1 MGPIPSPEDVLR
13 QMAIGLAYIHDMGLA
28 HRDVKPENVLIS
40 STKNIVL
47 MKWADFGLSKTIN
60 KKEDA
65 TRGVQGTKKWLAP
78 ELLESSSGT
87 TLSRYQR
94 STVKSD
100 VFAEGSVF
108 AYFLTD
114 GEHPFGTERSEIS
127 DNVKKNNPVNLTS
140 MFYFILSD
148 FNALINFFDGF

>member
-1 MGPIPSPEDVLR
+1 MGPIPSPQDVLR
-13 QMAIGLAYIHDMGLA
+13 QMAIGLAYIHKQGLA

-40 STKNIVL
+40 MTNDVVQ
-47 MKWADFGLSKTIN
+47 MKWADFGLSKATN
-60 KKEDA
+60 KKGNF
-65 TRGVQGTKKWLAP
+65 TMSGVQGTKKWLAP

-108 AYFLTD
+108 AYFLSD
-114 GEHPFGTERSEIS
+114 GQHPFGTESSEIS

-140 MFYFILSD
+140 MFYFKTP
-148 FNALINFFDGF
+148 

>member
-1 MGPIPSPEDVLR
+1 
-13 QMAIGLAYIHDMGLA
+13 MAIGLAYIHKQGLA

-40 STKNIVL
+40 STYDIVR
-47 MKWADFGLSKTIN
+47 MKWADFGLSKAVN
-60 KKEDA
+60 KKGNFA

-78 ELLESSSGT
+78 ELLESSSET

-108 AYFLTD
+108 AYFLSD
-114 GEHPFGTERSEIS
+114 GKHPFGTKRSEIS
-127 DNVKKNNPVNLTS
+127 VNVLKNNPVNLTS
-140 MFYFILSD
+140 MFYFIL
-148 FNALINFFDGF
+148 